1 MQINEN
7 TFDIYAY
14 QYDWGVPV
22 NFEAGKAQGFSIND
36 QIVFTFGVDT
46 IADKIFDVSTDDFTF
61 ALAFTKEEADS
72 ISLERF
78 AGFKKIPYSAKRYRG
93 GQFLETIVN
102 ANLIIGKT
110 VRWEGEP
117 PYGEANSTQPA
128 DG

>member
-1 MQINEN
+1 MQINET

-22 NFEAGKAQGFSIND
+22 NFEAGKNQGFSIGD
-36 QIVFTFGVDT
+36 QIIFTFGVDT
-46 IADKIFDVSTDDFTF
+46 IADKIFDVSVDDFTF
-61 ALAFTKEEADS
+61 ALAFTKQEADS
-72 ISLERF
+72 VSLDKF

-117 PYGEANSTQPA
+117 PYGEADSTQPS

>member
-22 NFEAGKAQGFSIND
+22 NFEAGKDQGFSIGD
-36 QIVFTFGVDT
+36 QIIFTFGVDT
-46 IADKIFDVSTDDFTF
+46 IADKIFYVSVDDFTF

-72 ISLERF
+72 VSLERF

-110 VRWEGEP
+110 VKCDGEP
-117 PYGEANSTQPA
+117 NGTVDSTQPA

>member
-7 TFDIYAY
+7 TFEIYAY

-22 NFEAGKAQGFSIND
+22 NFEAGKDQGFSIGD

-46 IADKIFDVSTDDFTF
+46 IADKVFDVNVDDFSF
-61 ALAFTKEEADS
+61 ALAFTKQEADS
-72 ISLERF
+72 VSLDKF

-117 PYGEANSTQPA
+117 NGAVDSTQPA
-128 DG
+128 NG

>member
-22 NFEAGKAQGFSIND
+22 NFEAGKDQGFSIGD

-46 IADKIFDVSTDDFTF
+46 IADKVFDVSVDDFTF
-61 ALAFTKEEADS
+61 ALAFTKQEADS
-72 ISLERF
+72 VSLDKF

-93 GQFLETIVN
+93 GQFVETIVN

-117 PYGEANSTQPA
+117 PYGEVNSTQPA

>member
-1 MQINEN
+1 MQINET

-22 NFEAGKAQGFSIND
+22 NFEAGKNQGFSIGD
-36 QIVFTFGVDT
+36 QIIFTFGVDT
-46 IADKIFDVSTDDFTF
+46 IADKIFDVSVDDFTF
-61 ALAFTKEEADS
+61 ALAFTKQEADS
-72 ISLERF
+72 VSLDKF

-117 PYGEANSTQPA
+117 PYGEVNSTQPA

>member
-1 MQINEN
+1 MQINET

-22 NFEAGKAQGFSIND
+22 NFEAGKNQGFSIGD

-46 IADKIFDVSTDDFTF
+46 IEDKTFVVNVDDFSF

-72 ISLERF
+72 VSLDKF

-102 ANLIIGKT
+102 ASLIVGKT

-117 PYGEANSTQPA
+117 PYGTANSTQPA